1 MKLLQPSSPE
11 SHYETLRHLY
21 QGCQVV
27 QGNLELTYLPP
38 GADTAFLKVR
48 GFGDAWHRE
57 GRGVPGVSPPF
68 CPISPSPQD
77 IKEVQ
82 GYVLIAEN
90 HVSAVGLQGLRIIR
104 GTQLFQERYAL
115 AVLGN
120 VGLRQ
125 LGMRQL
131 TGRGRKGGG
140 GDGWGV
146 AAWELQVHE

>member
-1 MKLLQPSSPE
+1 M
-11 SHYETLRHLY
+11 
-21 QGCQVV
+21 
-27 QGNLELTYLPP
+27 LPP
-38 GADTAFLKVR
+38 
-48 GFGDAWHRE
+48 
-57 GRGVPGVSPPF
+57 
-68 CPISPSPQD
+68 PSAPHD

-82 GYVLIAEN
+82 CYVLIAEN

-131 TGRGRKGGG
+131 TGRGRGRGAGRWVGGPC
-140 GDGWGV
+140 V
-146 AAWELQVHE
+146 EAAGP